1 MGRVLHPTPSSGIY
15 LPSRWVIGPSSSI
28 IQLVNIAKLLQYLYN
43 QKYHTS
49 PGENSSKTEDKTS
62 SEREDVK
69 CEVMRPI
76 PFAADQRTTV
86 FYNPMATFIW

>member
-1 MGRVLHPTPSSGIY
+1 MVVRNIY
-15 LPSRWVIGPSSSI
+15 
-28 IQLVNIAKLLQYLYN
+28 K

-49 PGENSSKTEDKTS
+49 PGENSSRTEDKTS

-69 CEVMRPI
+69 CEVMRPM

-86 FYNPMATFIW
+86 SYNPMPIFISKRKKL